1 MADVATR
8 MLKGGMWIAGAR
20 AVTNGLGFL
29 STILLARLLVPD
41 DFGLVALAT
50 SILAIVNAVTALPVS
65 EALIQHRKPTTD
77 HFHTAWSIGVA
88 RAVLVA
94 LVMAA
99 SARPAALIYSDPRL
113 EVVIYAFAFGVAL
126 SGLGNPRRIMLN
138 RDLVFWQDA
147 LLSVGQKLAMIVV
160 SLLIAWEYKSYWAL
174 ILGSLAGQVAYVL
187 LSYTALPFLPRITFK
202 HTRDLL
208 SFSVWLSLGQIINT
222 INWRFDQLLIGGLS
236 GRAALGYYSVG
247 DNLAQLP
254 TREAIAPLTQ
264 PLYPAFSRVADDH
277 ERLRAGYQRAQAFI
291 TAVALPI
298 GVGFALL
305 ASPLILHFMGEKWAP
320 AVIVAQGLSAI
331 FALQTL
337 GSLAQPL
344 GMAAGATK
352 LLFKRDVQMFFVR
365 LPIIT
370 AGILLGGLPGLV
382 AARALTG
389 VIAIAVNMILV
400 RGLIGLNVQT
410 QLAVNLRSLVSVA
423 VMAAGVTMLQWTLRE
438 MVAPPPFFI
447 NMALT
452 IASGAILYT
461 GSMATQ
467 WLFAGRPPGPEAE
480 FARLVRAFFGY
491 RTRDLE
497 KNA

>member
-370 AGILLGGLPGLV
+370 AGNLAGGTAWPGRRPGTDRGDRHSGQHDLGPRPDRAQRSNTVGGESQKSCFSGSHGSWGNHAAMDV
-382 AARALTG
+382 ARNGRSAPVLHQHGPDNRFRCHPLYREHGDPMAFCRP
-389 VIAIAVNMILV
+389 APWS
-400 RGLIGLNVQT
+400 RG
-410 QLAVNLRSLVSVA
+410 
-423 VMAAGVTMLQWTLRE
+423 
-438 MVAPPPFFI
+438 
-447 NMALT
+447 
-452 IASGAILYT
+452 
-461 GSMATQ
+461 
-467 WLFAGRPPGPEAE
+467 
-480 FARLVRAFFGY
+480 
-491 RTRDLE
+491 
-497 KNA
+497 

>member
-1 MADVATR
+1 
-8 MLKGGMWIAGAR
+8 
-20 AVTNGLGFL
+20 
-29 STILLARLLVPD
+29 
-41 DFGLVALAT
+41 
-50 SILAIVNAVTALPVS
+50 
-65 EALIQHRKPTTD
+65 
-77 HFHTAWSIGVA
+77 
-88 RAVLVA
+88 
-94 LVMAA
+94 
-99 SARPAALIYSDPRL
+99 
-113 EVVIYAFAFGVAL
+113 
-126 SGLGNPRRIMLN
+126 
-138 RDLVFWQDA
+138 
-147 LLSVGQKLAMIVV
+147 MIVV

-365 LPIIT
+365 LPIDHGGNFPGGT
-370 AGILLGGLPGLV
+370 AWPGRRPGTDRGDRHSGQHDLGPRPDRAQRSNTVGGESQKSCFSGSHGSWGNHAAMDV
-382 AARALTG
+382 ARNG
-389 VIAIAVNMILV
+389 
-400 RGLIGLNVQT
+400 
-410 QLAVNLRSLVSVA
+410 RS
-423 VMAAGVTMLQWTLRE
+423 
-438 MVAPPPFFI
+438 APVLHQHGPDNRFRCHP
-447 NMALT
+447 
-452 IASGAILYT
+452 YT

-480 FARLVRAFFGY
+480 FARSSQSLFRLSHQRFGEECINGALIARLQNHLRESLQSAVPDRTQHYAILDFRITRTLVTALYMLGKSSCFRSISAGQL
-491 RTRDLE
+491 RW
-497 KNA
+497 